1 MFILDF
7 RKDAGEFINKFVIGF
22 VSGIYK
28 LVDYAYRV
36 FMVLAKTNIFSEEN
50 FKDITSNI
58 YKILAVA
65 MLFILA
71 YAILLK
77 IVDPDGSTKGID
89 GKKTFQNFII
99 AIILIILCPS
109 IFSFAYGLQS
119 AILDSGI
126 IGGIITGN
134 VGDANSE
141 NVTNAN
147 IYGGILMSVNTFEVF
162 FRPVGG
168 LSGC

>member
-1 MFILDF
+1 
-7 RKDAGEFINKFVIGF
+7 
-22 VSGIYK
+22 
-28 LVDYAYRV
+28 
-36 FMVLAKTNIFSEEN
+36 MVLAKTNIFSEEN

-99 AIILIILCPS
+99 AIIDW
-109 IFSFAYGLQS
+109 GR
-119 AILDSGI
+119 
-126 IGGIITGN
+126 
-134 VGDANSE
+134 V
-141 NVTNAN
+141 
-147 IYGGILMSVNTFEVF
+147 
-162 FRPVGG
+162 
-168 LSGC
+168 